1 MDLSLGG
8 FNITVDWFKKQTKDL
23 LFQKQVPKYNGG
35 GTYWVNQGKLNNTG
49 VEMSLT
55 TFPVKGAVTWETSLN
70 ASYVKNTVT
79 DQGPD
84 RVGLNNIGGGMG
96 GQVSW
101 RENGRPYGFFYG
113 YLHDGIFQNQQ
124 EIDSYTYVDSN
135 GKTQLIQP
143 NAKPGDIRFKD
154 LDGENG
160 LNGDDRTMIGKPN
173 PDWTYG
179 FTLSADWKG
188 FDFSAF
194 FQGSIGNDIYKLYR
208 RSNVTFG
215 NYDKSW
221 LNRWHGEGTSNW
233 VPRVIDG
240 DNNNYQVSNFFVED
254 GSYMRLKVLQIGY
267 SLPGQMLQR
276 VGVKGLRFFVQGEN
290 LFTITNYSGYDPE
303 VGTRDGFDGGTYP
316 QARTYT
322 IGANIT
328 F

>member
-1 MDLSLGG
+1 MNWQWLLNDILKLFKWYSNERKAVGSGHVRKDRAHRFFVRVVFVLFETRRFCKVERFVFPDL
-8 FNITVDWFKKQTKDL
+8 
-23 LFQKQVPKYNGG
+23 
-35 GTYWVNQGKLNNTG
+35 
-49 VEMSLT
+49 
-55 TFPVKGAVTWETSLN
+55 
-70 ASYVKNTVT
+70 
-79 DQGPD
+79 
-84 RVGLNNIGGGMG
+84 
-96 GQVSW
+96 
-101 RENGRPYGFFYG
+101 RPYGFFYG

-124 EIDSYTYVDSN
+124 EIDGYTYVDSN

-154 LDGENG
+154 LDGKNG

-188 FDFSAF
+188 LDFSAF

-233 VPRVIDG
+233 VPRIIDG

-276 VGVKGLRFFVQGEN
+276 VGIKGLRFFVQGEN